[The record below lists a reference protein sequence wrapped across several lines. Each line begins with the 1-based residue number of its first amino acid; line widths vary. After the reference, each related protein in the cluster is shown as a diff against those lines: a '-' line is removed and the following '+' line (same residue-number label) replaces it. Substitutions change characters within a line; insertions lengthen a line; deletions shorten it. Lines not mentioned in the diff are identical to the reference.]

1 MRTIDPEDEEQLEKL
16 LEEVEQHEGRNE
28 EEIQELYGKVVAAMD
43 KINIQHQYIKSYS
56 HRLNLHQEDNESL

>member
-43 KINIQHQYIKSYS
+43 KINIQH
-56 HRLNLHQEDNESL
+56 